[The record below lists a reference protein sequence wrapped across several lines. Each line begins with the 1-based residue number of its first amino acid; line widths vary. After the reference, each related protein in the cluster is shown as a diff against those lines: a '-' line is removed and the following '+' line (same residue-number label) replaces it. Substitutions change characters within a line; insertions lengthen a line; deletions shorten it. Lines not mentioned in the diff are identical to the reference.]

1 MRLSGTKPAMN
12 LLVVTWIVSWL
23 LTIPLFHIHALDIQ
37 EIPLRSNSFL
47 AHTVFSGDLPGE
59 YPAAVQQQRTTDN
72 QRTVE
77 SHYPRYSEIDF
88 VALEEDDDNSTKRGI
103 RFQPQALDQLEPQQ
117 SLLLPE
123 THRELTFEVAVSPLP
138 LYLWFFPSRA
148 PPRTA

>member
-1 MRLSGTKPAMN
+1 MRVSGERPAIR
-12 LLVVTWIVSWL
+12 LLVVMWIVSWL
-23 LTIPLFHIHALDIQ
+23 LTIPLFHIHALDVQ

-59 YPAAVQQQRTTDN
+59 YAGSIQQQRTSDN

-88 VALEEDDDNSTKRGI
+88 VAFEEDDDSAKLGI
-103 RFQPQALDQLEPQQ
+103 GFQAQALGQSDHQQ
-117 SLLLPE
+117 SLLFPASSE
-123 THRELTFEVAVSPLP
+123 DLTFEVATSPLP
-138 LYLWFFPSRA
+138 LYLLFFPSRA